1 LTVFI
6 ISALGYALA
15 AALERLL
22 SQFVLDTSGFTAPA
36 EKIGRD
42 ASALLG

>member
-22 SQFVLDTSGFTAPA
+22 SQYMLETSGFTAA
-36 EKIGRD
+36 AAKIGRD